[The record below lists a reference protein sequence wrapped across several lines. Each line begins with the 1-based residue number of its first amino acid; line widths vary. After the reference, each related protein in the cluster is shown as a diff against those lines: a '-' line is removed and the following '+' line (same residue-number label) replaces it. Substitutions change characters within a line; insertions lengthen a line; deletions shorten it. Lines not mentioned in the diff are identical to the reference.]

1 VLVVAIR
8 ELRRVLNDHARTPKY
23 IETVHRRGYRF
34 IAPVE
39 WMPNPGI
46 PDQHQMSQYDD
57 GADVKTQNEPKAA
70 EPIPP
75 GTLTMLLT
83 DVEGSTKLWEEHPSA
98 MPRAIRRH
106 HDLAHQAIERHGGY
120 RPPDQG
126 EGDSIFAV
134 FSAASSAV
142 ACALE
147 LQQALVAEPWPDE
160 VVLRVRMALHTGVI
174 DLRDS
179 RNYAGLPS
187 TAAPGC
193 GPSRTGDR
201 CSFQRRR
208 RLLQAS
214 ICPREL
220 RCWT

>member
-1 VLVVAIR
+1 MQEQGSFSFGSFRLDLKDERLWRGQEVIRLRHKALAVLRCLVGQPGQLVTKDTLFAEVWPETVVSESVLVVAIR

-34 IAPVE
+34 IAPVK

-57 GADVKTQNEPKAA
+57 RVDVKTQNEPKAA

-147 LQQALVAEPWPDE
+147 LQQALVAEP
-160 VVLRVRMALHTGVI
+160 
-174 DLRDS
+174 
-179 RNYAGLPS
+179 
-187 TAAPGC
+187 
-193 GPSRTGDR
+193 
-201 CSFQRRR
+201 
-208 RLLQAS
+208 
-214 ICPREL
+214 
-220 RCWT
+220 